1 MALTDIIIL
10 AVAVA
15 AVVVGIVNK
24 NLKKPVRI
32 ILIVLG
38 AVVGTIVLLLL
49 MATGLLLWGID

>member
-1 MALTDIIIL
+1 MAWVDIVIL

-15 AVVVGIVNK
+15 AIVTGIVNK

-38 AVVGTIVLLLL
+38 AVVVAVSLFLLLALVLLL
-49 MATGLLLWGID
+49 GGID